1 MQVILDFFRE
11 TVILGWLQGD
21 LILELFNQYFL
32 SQSPS
37 NQVLIIIGLS
47 ILVVLGAIKVVKA
60 TLKLAVTWVKV
71 IVLLGLAYYL
81 FVIVLGIDIWSIF
94 NL

>member
-1 MQVILDFFRE
+1 MQLILEFFRE
-11 TVILGWLQGD
+11 TVIMGWLQGE
-21 LILELFNQYFL
+21 LILELFDQYL
-32 SQSPS
+32 LAQSPS

-71 IVLLGLAYYL
+71 LALFGLAYYL

-94 NL
+94 SL

>member
-1 MQVILDFFRE
+1 MQLILEFFRE
-11 TVILGWLQGD
+11 TVIMGWLQGE
-21 LILELFNQYFL
+21 LILELFDQYL
-32 SQSPS
+32 LAQSPS

-71 IVLLGLAYYL
+71 LALLGLAYYL

-94 NL
+94 SL